1 VNFTGVSARTSTA
14 GNENPAVT
22 PMAVMARAL
31 VNNLRVKII
40 CSP

>member
-1 VNFTGVSARTSTA
+1 VNFTGVSARASPA
-14 GNENPAVT
+14 GSEKPADT